1 MPAFKIRK
9 NMYQSFYKASF
20 AYILLQ
26 SDKDKL
32 INVDFTIYKPD
43 FTKDKHPVL
52 EQALEELDLYF
63 NKKLFTF
70 NTSLTLQGSEFKQK
84 VYKTLVKIPYGQ
96 TKTYQEIAS
105 FINHPKAFRAV
116 GNANSKNKLAIF
128 IPCHRVVAKNHLG
141 GYNGGL
147 FIKESLLKLEGVL

>member
-1 MPAFKIRK
+1 
-9 NMYQSFYKASF
+9 MYQSFYKANF

-26 SDKDKL
+26 SNENKL
-32 INVDFTIYKPD
+32 VNVDFTTLKPD
-43 FTKDKHPVL
+43 FTKQKHPIL

-63 NKKLFTF
+63 SQKLFTF
-70 NTSLTLQGSEFKQK
+70 STPLSIHGSEFEQK
-84 VYKTLVKIPYGQ
+84 VYKALTKIPYGQ
-96 TKTYQEIAS
+96 TKTYQEIAI

-147 FIKESLLKLEGVL
+147 DIKIKLLQLEGSLND